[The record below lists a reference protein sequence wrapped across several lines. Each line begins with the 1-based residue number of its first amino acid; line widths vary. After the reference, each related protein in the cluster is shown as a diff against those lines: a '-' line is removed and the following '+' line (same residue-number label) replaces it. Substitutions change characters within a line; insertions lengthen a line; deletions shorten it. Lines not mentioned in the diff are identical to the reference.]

1 MDFTANKFDANE
13 ALTKH
18 GSSSKKSKHNG
29 LICMWV
35 GELNRTIESLLW
47 NISVVKPKRDGCGK
61 EQTGEEGQSRLSA
74 VTYMHTHRHIDIF
87 LSRHHKLL

>member
-1 MDFTANKFDANE
+1 MDFTANEFDANE

-29 LICMWV
+29 LTCMWV

-47 NISVVKPKRDGCGK
+47 NISVVKPKRDGCDK
-61 EQTGEEGQSRLSA
+61 EQTGQEDQSRLSI
-74 VTYMHTHRHIDIF
+74 VTYTHIHTHIHIDIF
-87 LSRHHKLL
+87 LSLM